1 MKNITL
7 QRVKINNHDIEL
19 LLSLEKSI
27 GNLKTYSAMTDKKE
41 TEDELKESIVYFIK
55 ENDEVVGNIEYQK
68 KADGSIYLSGLMV
81 KPEFQGKGIG
91 REAMRQVLEEVSDV
105 ERIWLA
111 THPSNTPAIKL
122 YLSFGFIIEEKIENY
137 FGDGEPRI
145 IMSRKK
151 KDK

>member
-1 MKNITL
+1 
-7 QRVKINNHDIEL
+7 
-19 LLSLEKSI
+19 
-27 GNLKTYSAMTDKKE
+27 
-41 TEDELKESIVYFIK
+41 
-55 ENDEVVGNIEYQK
+55 
-68 KADGSIYLSGLMV
+68 LSGLMV